1 MAVVVDPVQSTGGVV
16 VMDAFRSI
24 PMNLMAMNIE
34 PRITTA
40 NQYFTK
46 ARASRMAKLRG
57 LDKLYYNLNIDSV
70 CVDEHEVNMLLKLRA
85 YHWSRTLTMFDESCL
100 ALKASEKTD
109 VDKKELG
116 EGGFVTD
123 HAITVSTL
131 KKLASL
137 TKLYKQ
143 QIVTHSAVSDDQ
155 FDIKSKY
162 IGKLDAKDAL
172 KETTEELMSD

>member
-1 MAVVVDPVQSTGGVV
+1 MVVDPVQSTGGVV

-24 PMNLMAMNIE
+24 PMNLMVSNIE

-46 ARASRMAKLRG
+46 PRGSRMAKLRG

-85 YHWSRTLTMFDESCL
+85 YHWSRTLTMFDEPSL

-109 VDKKELG
+109 IDKKKVE
-116 EGGFVTD
+116 EGGFVMD
-123 HAITVSTL
+123 HALTISTL
-131 KKLASL
+131 KKLSSL

-143 QIVTHSAVSDDQ
+143 QIVSDRAVSDDQ

-172 KETTEELMSD
+172 RETSEELMSD